1 MRDKNGTCYAM
12 SMKNSIRRM
21 AIRTARWGAIFAA
34 WFAVS
39 VEAATA
45 PAARR
50 KVIIDQ
56 DAFGP
61 GGPNLQ
67 PILLLLQSPDVE
79 VLGITVESGDGWLK
93 ENVAHTLRM
102 LEIIGRPDIPVVP
115 GSTFPL
121 VNTQEATK
129 RWEARHGK
137 LFYKGA
143 WMDEWPKE
151 VQVRRPTPHGPDV
164 VPPSPAGAPTLK
176 PATEAAANFLVRK
189 VREFPGEVTILA
201 LGPMTNLALAVRLD
215 DEFAVSAKELV
226 FMGGSFSPHPAANA
240 FALEYLFTPRL
251 EFNFRWDPEAA
262 KITLHAPWRSI
273 TQVPVDP
280 STKTL
285 LSPEM
290 IAKIAAADTPLAR
303 YVAKYAESFPL
314 WDELAAAVWLDP
326 SIATRRETLTVSVDT
341 DSGAGYGNTLSW
353 AAGKGPGLGEREVK
367 VVFEVEVAKVNA
379 LVVERLT
386 AGVAAQR

>member
-1 MRDKNGTCYAM
+1 MNDCF
-12 SMKNSIRRM
+12 RR
-21 AIRTARWGAIFAA
+21 G
-34 WFAVS
+34 FAVVAVLLLS
-39 VEAATA
+39 VAAA
-45 PAARR
+45 ANAAAARR

-67 PILLLLQSPDVE
+67 PILLVLQSPDVE

-102 LEIIGRPDIPVVP
+102 LEIIGRTDVPVVA
-115 GSTFPL
+115 GATFPL
-121 VNTQEATK
+121 VNSQEATK
-129 RWEARHGK
+129 RWEARYGK

-143 WMDEWPKE
+143 WMEEWPKE

-164 VPPSPAGAPTLK
+164 VPALPEGAPTMQ
-176 PATEAAANFLVRK
+176 PAAEAAANFLVRK
-189 VREFPGEVTILA
+189 VREFPGEVTLLA
-201 LGPMTNLALAVRLD
+201 LGPLTNLALAVRLD
-215 DEFAVSAKELV
+215 DGFAVAAKELV
-226 FMGGSFSPHPAANA
+226 FMGGSFSPHPAGNA

-262 KITLHAPWRSI
+262 KITLHAPWRSL
-273 TQVPVDP
+273 TQIPVDP

-285 LSPEM
+285 FSAEM
-290 IAKIAAADTPLAR
+290 IARVAAADTPLAR

-326 SIATRRETLTVSVDT
+326 SVATRRETLAVDVDT

-353 AAGKGPGLGEREVK
+353 AAGKGPRLGERDVG
-367 VVFEVEVAKVNA
+367 VVFDVDVAKLNA
-379 LVVERLT
+379 LVVDRLT
-386 AGVAAQR
+386 RAVARP

>member
-1 MRDKNGTCYAM
+1 MNIGNRSWK
-12 SMKNSIRRM
+12 
-21 AIRTARWGAIFAA
+21 WGVGLAWAA
-34 WFAVS
+34 LAVA
-39 VEAATA
+39 VGAA
-45 PAARR
+45 PARR

-67 PILLLLQSPDVE
+67 PILLVLQSPDVE
-79 VLGITVESGDGWLK
+79 VLGITVESGDGWVL

-102 LEIIGRPDIPVVP
+102 LEIVGRTDIPVVA
-115 GSTFPL
+115 GSTYPL
-121 VNTQEATK
+121 VNSAEATK

-143 WMDEWPKE
+143 WTEEWSKE
-151 VQVRRPTPHGPDV
+151 VQVRRPRPHGPES
-164 VPPSPAGAPTLK
+164 VPLSPAGAPTTK
-176 PATEAAANFLVRK
+176 AAAETAANFLVRK

-201 LGPMTNLALAVRLD
+201 MGPMTNLALAVRLD
-215 DEFAVSAKELV
+215 DAFAAQAKELV
-226 FMGGSFSPHPAANA
+226 FMGGSFSPHPANNA

-262 KITLHAPWRSI
+262 KAVLHAAWRSI

-285 LSPEM
+285 FSPEM
-290 IAKIAAADTPLAR
+290 IAKVATAETPLAR

-314 WDELAAAVWLDP
+314 WDELAAAVWLQP
-326 SIATRRETLTVSVDT
+326 EIVTRRAVLAVDVDT
-341 DSGAGYGNTLSW
+341 DGGAGYGNTLSW
-353 AAGKGPGLGEREVK
+353 APGKGPGVGERAVN
-367 VVFEVEVAKVNA
+367 VVFDVDVEKLNA

-386 AGVAAQR
+386 RPMGAR

>member
-1 MRDKNGTCYAM
+1 MNTRFR
-12 SMKNSIRRM
+12 IR
-21 AIRTARWGAIFAA
+21 AA
-34 WFAVS
+34 LV
-39 VEAATA
+39 AALVLGLA
-45 PAARR
+45 EPVVAAAARR

-67 PILLLLQSPDVE
+67 PILLVLQSPDVE

-102 LEIIGRPDIPVVP
+102 LEIVGRTDIPVVP

-121 VNTQEATK
+121 VNSQEATK

-143 WMDEWPKE
+143 WMEEWPKE
-151 VQVRRPTPHGPDV
+151 VLVRRPVPHGPDV
-164 VPPSPAGAPTLK
+164 VPPLPEGEPTTK
-176 PATEAAANFLVRK
+176 PANEAAASFLVRK

-215 DEFAVSAKELV
+215 DEFASLAKELV
-226 FMGGSFSPHPAANA
+226 FMGGSFSPHPANNA
-240 FALEYLFTPRL
+240 FALEYMFTPRL

-262 KITLHAPWRSI
+262 KATLHAPWRTI

-285 LSPEM
+285 FSPEM
-290 IAKIAAADTPLAR
+290 IAKVAAADTPLAR

-314 WDELAAAVWLDP
+314 WDEIAAAVWLQP
-326 SIATRRETLTVSVDT
+326 SIAARRELLAVDVDT

-353 AAGKGPGLGEREVK
+353 APGKGPGLGEREVS
-367 VVFEVEVAKVNA
+367 VVFDVDVAQLNA

-386 AGVAAQR
+386 RPPASQR